1 MSQMIDGPQEGGCVP
16 LAIQVISS
24 HPLLTR
30 AVQKTLSSTPDISER
45 VLPPALN
52 GTEATSVASLPRL
65 FLLDGCS
72 LPTDLGRLAA
82 RCRNHSPGS
91 KFLALLAPQSSAA
104 AEKIRLFYWGIDGFL
119 ELHERWQVEL
129 PAAVRR
135 ISAGQFWVPPEVL
148 TVYIKQVR
156 AFLSGR
162 DLSGHSLTAREI
174 QVLQLL
180 MRSLTN
186 KEISAALSIGERT
199 VKFHVSNILSKL
211 HVEDRRGLLPD
222 VRLSLS
228 SSES

>member
-1 MSQMIDGPQEGGCVP
+1 MP

-30 AVQKTLSSTPDISER
+30 AVQKILSSVPDISPH
-45 VLPPALN
+45 VMPPAVSD
-52 GTEATSVASLPRL
+52 GEARSIASVPRL
-65 FLLDGCS
+65 FLLDSCS

-91 KFLALLAPQSSAA
+91 KFLALLSPQSSTA
-104 AEKIRLFYWGIDGFL
+104 AEKVRLFYWGIDGFL
-119 ELHERWQVEL
+119 ELHERWQIEL

-135 ISAGQFWVPPEVL
+135 VSAGQFWVPPEVL
-148 TVYIKQVR
+148 AVYIKQVR
-156 AFLSGR
+156 VLLSGQ
-162 DLSGHSLTAREI
+162 DLSGHSLTGREI

-186 KEISAALSIGERT
+186 KEISAALRIGERT

-211 HVEDRRGLLPD
+211 HVDDRRGLLPD
-222 VRLSLS
+222 ARLSLS

>member
-1 MSQMIDGPQEGGCVP
+1 MP

-30 AVQKTLSSTPDISER
+30 AVQKILSSVPDISPH
-45 VLPPALN
+45 VMPPAVSDA
-52 GTEATSVASLPRL
+52 EARSIASVPRL
-65 FLLDGCS
+65 FLLDSCS

-91 KFLALLAPQSSAA
+91 KFLALLSPQSSTA
-104 AEKIRLFYWGIDGFL
+104 AEKVRLFYWGIDGFL
-119 ELHERWQVEL
+119 ELHERWQIEL

-135 ISAGQFWVPPEVL
+135 VSAGQFWVPPEVL
-148 TVYIKQVR
+148 AVYIKQVR
-156 AFLSGR
+156 VLLSGQ
-162 DLSGHSLTAREI
+162 DLSGHSLTGREI

-186 KEISAALSIGERT
+186 KEISAALRIGERT

-211 HVEDRRGLLPD
+211 HVDDRRGLLPD
-222 VRLSLS
+222 ARLSLS